1 MARHKAFDPDAVLE
15 KAMQVFWQKGY
26 EATSIQD
33 LVAAM
38 GINRGSLYATFQDKR
53 QLFLRAIAHYSH
65 TALQQAIGR
74 LQTPG
79 SARQAIADYFY
90 SLVQALAAQS
100 PCQGCLMTNTIVE
113 LSLQDAEI
121 AAQLKQSLLTL
132 EEAFYAAL
140 LRAKAQAEINPKA
153 DLRTLARYL
162 TASVQGLQVISKVD
176 PGLDS
181 LRDMVKTILM
191 VLD

>member
-1 MARHKAFDPDAVLE
+1 MARQKAFDPEAVLE
-15 KAMQVFWQKGY
+15 RAMQVFWQKGY

-33 LVAAM
+33 LVTAM

-53 QLFLRAIAHYSH
+53 QLFLSAIAHYSH
-65 TALQQAIGR
+65 TALQQTIDR
-74 LQTPG
+74 LQAPG

-90 SLVQALAAQS
+90 SLVQALAAQR

-121 AAQLKQSLLTL
+121 AAQLKQSLLAL
-132 EEAFYAAL
+132 EEAFYGAL
-140 LRAKAQAEINPKA
+140 VRAKAQAEINPKA

-176 PGLDS
+176 PGLES
-181 LRDMVKTILM
+181 LRDMVKTILT
-191 VLD
+191 VLA